1 MSKSTN
7 NSGQLLPLSQEE
19 MNELDDFLMSDIT
32 SNETMAL
39 DMLDGYLT
47 AIVSGPVTL
56 KLDEWLPGIWGPTKD
71 DMPMFKNM
79 EQAQHIL
86 QLILRHMNGIIW
98 MLQDDPD
105 TFEPVLGTR
114 IYRKR
119 EYIDGEMWA
128 YGYMQGIE
136 LCRQQ
141 WQSFFDDPN
150 GVAALRPIHLLGS
163 DDVTPEEESL
173 TDTPK
178 QREELSKQI
187 PASVAW
193 IYRYWLPY
201 RQAVYEQKVAST
213 IQRSHPKIGR
223 NDPCPCG
230 SGLKFKKCCGVAAS
244 LH

>member
-1 MSKSTN
+1 MASSI
-7 NSGQLLPLSQEE
+7 LS
-19 MNELDDFLMSDIT
+19 SVH
-32 SNETMAL
+32 S
-39 DMLDGYLT
+39 
-47 AIVSGPVTL
+47 PV
-56 KLDEWLPGIWGPTKD
+56 
-71 DMPMFKNM
+71 
-79 EQAQHIL
+79 
-86 QLILRHMNGIIW
+86 
-98 MLQDDPD
+98 DPD
-105 TFEPVLGTR
+105 TFEPLLDTR

-141 WQSFFDDPN
+141 WQSFFDDPR

-178 QREELSKQI
+178 RREELSKQI
-187 PASVAW
+187 PAGVAW

-201 RQAVYEQKVAST
+201 RQAVYEQKVANT

-230 SGLKFKKCCGVAAS
+230 SGLKFKKCCGMTVS